1 MKKTTGIA
9 MLLTGLFLLGGC
21 SGGGEDKSTEV
32 KDYINGALP
41 ERYTQSQMY
50 QTEIKQDGDV
60 YTADVVLDM
69 AADGSDFTG
78 YTDEDYTVLGELEA
92 NYLLTACLAESPADT
107 TYVLHLQFGED
118 AEVVVEKPAGQET
131 GTLTY
136 QGESSPVTFG

>member
-1 MKKTTGIA
+1 MA

-41 ERYTQSQMY
+41 EPYTKSQMY
-50 QTEIKQDGDV
+50 QAEVTQDGDL
-60 YTADVVLDM
+60 YTADVILDM

-78 YTDEDYTVLGELEA
+78 YTDEDYTILGELEA
-92 NYLLTACLAESPADT
+92 NYLLTSCLTGSPADT
-107 TYVLHLQFGED
+107 TYILHLRFGED
-118 AEVVVEKPAGQET
+118 TEVVVERPAGQET

-136 QGESSPVTFG
+136 QGDSSPVTFG